1 MSIQFLTRS
10 NLQGNLTGFNR
21 LLFTLLFPYY
31 RFWTLIN
38 RWYMLVLCTM
48 QWALE
53 YLCSSSLTWTQH
65 ATYSLWDSPSS
76 WGYRFL
82 STSMSFR
89 CVLDT
94 VPWIRIPHGYVPF
107 PHNFFNSH
115 SFSAYFLVRLALG
128 WTTKF
133 NPLPLIRFFFFFV
146 WSAPVQQHPQCLL
159 LLFNDRVLRGGDRAG
174 HHPHPSCIQVRQG
187 NVIDSQVQVLPQRS
201 SQRGILLPAGLHKF
215 FPPS

>member
-1 MSIQFLTRS
+1 
-10 NLQGNLTGFNR
+10 
-21 LLFTLLFPYY
+21 
-31 RFWTLIN
+31 
-38 RWYMLVLCTM
+38 MLVLCTM

-133 NPLPLIRFFFFFV
+133 NPLPLIRFFFFCV
-146 WSAPVQQHPQCLL
+146 ICTSSTTSSVPSSPLQWSCASWWGPCWTPPSPVMYPSK
-159 LLFNDRVLRGGDRAG
+159 AG
-174 HHPHPSCIQVRQG
+174 ECYWFASSGTTSTILATR
-187 NVIDSQVQVLPQRS
+187 NSTARRSSQVLPTLVSVFLLMEAETVLFNFNQSWNTHRS
-201 SQRGILLPAGLHKF
+201 ASPASQSMLD
-215 FPPS
+215 